1 MLDIVHPLNR
11 KLPQKWLHLAMPFKN
26 TFSQMGLVFRAEDDT
41 VNSETETLGQLKL
54 MPPGISAGVFD

>member
-1 MLDIVHPLNR
+1 MR
-11 KLPQKWLHLAMPFKN
+11 FKN

-54 MPPGISAGVFD
+54 VPPGISAGVFD